1 MGENLI
7 TASPAKVNLVLRVL
21 KKRDDGYHDIFT
33 VMQPIDLYDEVSI
46 EVSPG
51 SLITVDCAHPGV
63 PSDSS
68 NLAYKAAELMLKAA
82 GLKRRINIT
91 IRKNI
96 PVAAGLGGGSSDA
109 ATVLTGLNTL
119 LKAGLGVERLMETG
133 SLLGSDVPFFIL
145 NGPAI
150 AEGRGEILRRI
161 EIPAYDYVLINP
173 GFKVSTS
180 WTYSNLDLT
189 KRHEDNILSYSDGF
203 FGDIERL
210 KDRLVN
216 DLEEV
221 TSRKFPEIERL
232 KNALKDHGALGALM
246 SGSGPTVFGVFRSEA
261 MAREAFG
268 TLRSKLDARYS
279 VFLAKGLTGM
289 RG

>member
-1 MGENLI
+1 M
-7 TASPAKVNLVLRVL
+7 RVL

-46 EVSPG
+46 EVSSG
-51 SLITVDCAHPGV
+51 SAITVDCAHPGV

-68 NLAYKAAELMLKAA
+68 NLAYRAAELMLKAA

-119 LKAGLGVERLMETG
+119 LKAGLGVQSLMETG

-173 GFKVSTS
+173 GFKVPTS

-189 KRHEDNILSYSDGF
+189 KRHEDNILTYSDGF